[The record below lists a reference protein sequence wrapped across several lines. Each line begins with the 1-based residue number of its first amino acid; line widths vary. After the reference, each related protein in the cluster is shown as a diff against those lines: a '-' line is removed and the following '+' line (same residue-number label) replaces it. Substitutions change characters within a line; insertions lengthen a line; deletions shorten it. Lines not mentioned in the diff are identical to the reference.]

1 VPGRSLDRDVT
12 SAQRARLVVA
22 LGVLNL
28 VLASLAFAVGIGAPR
43 LPAGEVAAVS
53 LVPSAAAPSSLAR
66 GEPRPTPPLEP
77 SPSVAR
83 PLETPA
89 SPGPSAT
96 VEPST
101 IPVPTGAIIV
111 AARPTERPTPAP
123 ARPTPGA
130 TSPASTPAATNPAS
144 TPAPTAKPKPTNPP
158 HATPA
163 VKPPPK
169 PTPPPKPAVK
179 PKAHPPC
186 PSAIDGPPGHSKGQP
201 GHEPCGKGKSKES
214 KGGVIVVLPV
224 ALTAAAATGRRR
236 ISRSLRRSPFAR

>member
-1 VPGRSLDRDVT
+1 MPGRSLDRDVT

-43 LPAGEVAAVS
+43 LPAGEVAVVS
-53 LVPSAAAPSSLAR
+53 VVPSAAAPPSSLAS
-66 GEPRPTPPLEP
+66 GEPGSTPRVEP
-77 SPSVAR
+77 SPSVSQR
-83 PLETPA
+83 PETPA
-89 SPGPSAT
+89 SPGPGAT

-111 AARPTERPTPAP
+111 AARPTEAPTSAP

-130 TSPASTPAATNPAS
+130 TSPASTPAATTPAS
-144 TPAPTAKPKPTNPP
+144 TPAPTTKPEPTDPP
-158 HATPA
+158 HPTPSA
-163 VKPPPK
+163 KPPPK
-169 PTPPPKPAVK
+169 PTPPPKPVVK
-179 PKAHPPC
+179 PKSHPPC
-186 PSAIDGPPGHSKGQP
+186 PGAVDGAPGHNKGQP
-201 GHEPCGKGKSKES
+201 GHEPCGKGKGKES

-224 ALTAAAATGRRR
+224 ALTAAAAGRRR